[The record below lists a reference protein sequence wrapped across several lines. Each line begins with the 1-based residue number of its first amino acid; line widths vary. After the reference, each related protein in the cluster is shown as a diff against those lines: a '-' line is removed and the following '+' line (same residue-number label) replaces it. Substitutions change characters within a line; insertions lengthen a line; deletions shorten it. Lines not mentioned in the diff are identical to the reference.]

1 MPEDAIREKS
11 VRQWAALQSLSL
23 ARVSNP
29 KLGRGFFL
37 MDWNALKLVA
47 GGPEG
52 TLEELEEFLRGNGPQ
67 PPKPVRA
74 PRKRS

>member
-1 MPEDAIREKS
+1 M
-11 VRQWAALQSLSL
+11 
-23 ARVSNP
+23 
-29 KLGRGFFL
+29 GRGVFL

-52 TLEELEEFLRGNGPQ
+52 TLEELEEFLRGNVPQ

-74 PRKRS
+74 PHKRS